1 MATMACA
8 RAASCRMHVLY
19 APPDNE
25 CTAVAQLHV
34 VGENL
39 DNNLTTKN
47 ANGEILCGIGMRL
60 QQEAR
65 FGIYV
70 ASLTPNGPAETSQM
84 IRAGDKLIRID
95 GYEITAHDTLE
106 IIRHLVLGPPRSE
119 VTLILSRMLKSP
131 AGRAHSADQG
141 DTFYSVTLRR
151 VPEAAQITEYL
162 HHDLERLI
170 REVLV
175 ENRDLQNQLRE
186 ALVARDHGSMV
197 DPDLILQKKKS
208 MVAARKAV
216 PEPTPFDI
224 LYESPE
230 SPKRPVGRTQP
241 RRLIHRWCVH
251 YCLGHAMEIWK
262 LNAAEQKR
270 WLHAAHKAILRWTYQ
285 AVRGKLMTWRQ
296 HGKEQ
301 IRLRSICDKVLSRW
315 GNQFL
320 TAALNCWRSRSEEAL
335 RTKAICGRVVARWM
349 NNTLCSAFYMWVE
362 WVKESGRLRSCVAK
376 VVLRMLNRGLA
387 LAFETWR
394 QHGKEQIRLRS
405 ICDKVLSRWGNQFL
419 TAALN
424 CWRSR
429 SEEALRTKAI
439 CGRVVARWMN
449 NTLCSAFYMW
459 VEWVKESGRLRSCVA
474 KVVLRWRIMTL
485 SVSFSTWQQYAEAVQ
500 REGRLLVQIASRMQN
515 MILFKAWSR
524 LGDYA
529 YMNRRSNALI
539 MKLLS
544 RSRRCTLAQALARW
558 RDFVSEGLASCKRN
572 KERQTRMCTVQRI
585 VTRLSSSE
593 LSAAL
598 GAWYENAQVSKNVHR
613 NRKDNSDNGLLDRV
627 LDRVP
632 RLSRSQSWCGGLTE
646 FGSSKLMHYL
656 HIRWLKLVEEYY
668 SMVEDSIFS
677 EERAL
682 TWAEFEK
689 KTKQHADA
697 PFLLVNHHAFA
708 ADFDHYN
715 ESFEKSR
722 DSYHRFADL

>member
-1 MATMACA
+1 MSAHAARAKRQHTDQPSEQHSSTWLEAKDDAAVHARRTTSPMTASTSSAHSPVRWSPTPSKTVSPPPPHWMTEEGDHPVIMLTKTHTGGEGMATMACA

-301 IRLRSICDKVLSRW
+301 IRLRSICDKVLRRW

-362 WVKESGRLRSCVAK
+362 WVKE
-376 VVLRMLNRGLA
+376 N
-387 LAFETWR
+387 
-394 QHGKEQIRLRS
+394 
-405 ICDKVLSRWGNQFL
+405 
-419 TAALN
+419 
-424 CWRSR
+424 
-429 SEEALRTKAI
+429 
-439 CGRVVARWMN
+439 
-449 NTLCSAFYMW
+449 
-459 VEWVKESGRLRSCVA
+459 GRLRSCVA

-558 RDFVSEGLASCKRN
+558 RDFVSEGLANCKRK

>member
-376 VVLRMLNRGLA
+376 VVLR
-387 LAFETWR
+387 
-394 QHGKEQIRLRS
+394 
-405 ICDKVLSRWGNQFL
+405 
-419 TAALN
+419 
-424 CWRSR
+424 
-429 SEEALRTKAI
+429 
-439 CGRVVARWMN
+439 
-449 NTLCSAFYMW
+449 
-459 VEWVKESGRLRSCVA
+459 
-474 KVVLRWRIMTL
+474 WRIMTL